1 MKITHSM
8 AWALMLALALAGCNR
23 STVHIDGK
31 SGMQHLT
38 IQADRVGVKAADG
51 SSAWIDASG
60 GMTIND
66 EVVELSAE
74 QRTQA
79 MKYFNAATGVR
90 SDGLAVGKAGA
101 AVAGKAVTSVI
112 KGLASGN
119 PDDIGPKIEAEAKTI
134 EAKAM
139 LLCRRVGELQSAQDA
154 LVRSLPAFSP
164 YATITIANTEDC
176 NVG

>member
-1 MKITHSM
+1 MKITQSL
-8 AWALMLALALAGCNR
+8 ACALLLALALAGCNR

-60 GMTIND
+60 GITIDN
-66 EVVELSAE
+66 EVVELNAE
-74 QRTQA
+74 QRAQA
-79 MKYFNAATGVR
+79 VKYFAAATGVR

-101 AVAGKAVTSVI
+101 AVAGKAVSSVI

-139 LLCRRVGELQSAQDA
+139 LLCQRVGELQSAQDA

-164 YATITIANTEDC
+164 YATITISNTEDC
-176 NVG
+176 DVG

>member
-1 MKITHSM
+1 MKITQSL
-8 AWALMLALALAGCNR
+8 AFALLLALALAGCNR
-23 STVHIDGK
+23 STVTIDGK
-31 SGMQHLT
+31 SGMKHLT
-38 IQADRVGVKAADG
+38 IQSDRVGVKAADG

-60 GMTIND
+60 GITIDN
-66 EVVELSAE
+66 EVVELSAA

-79 MKYFNAATGVR
+79 MKYFTAATGVR

-112 KGLASGN
+112 QGLASGN

-139 LLCRRVGELQSAQDA
+139 LLCQRVGELRSAQDA
-154 LVRSLPAFSP
+154 LAHSLPAFAP

-176 NVG
+176 NAG